1 MVKVFSKNKE
11 GSAAI
16 ILSLMVSAGV
26 LSTIYFTQKM
36 TGGFLS
42 EHSQS
47 IEEWEKHLV
56 TESAQTL
63 AAYLVA
69 NNLILCRQDGW
80 TGKQSNCKWTLAPK
94 TESPA
99 DFHLSDE
106 GDSAEGLSYK
116 GKYTLDDVE
125 KEYKVTFQLVDWRST
140 SIENLIGD
148 VPEAVC
154 RDKNTLEVISD
165 ASCLKYEDSTDPI
178 NQVCQVSG
186 SDDSDT
192 LCEYIKPVDGDYW
205 IVLTKVE
212 VDYKDP
218 VSKAD
223 LKHVALSGIRRPLSS
238 IKFGMI
244 VSGRKCSLSCPGG
257 VQANSFTQ
265 CRGSFLPTEAGE
277 YTGTASNIVSI
288 KNEGPGAIYSLSL
301 LRESVGLTGI
311 QDSYEEDVTSD
322 IVKEAK
328 STEQV
333 FLPNETI
340 TFEYFYDCPVEVRRS
355 IVYKTGD
362 QDRVEVTS
370 TTKDVPFE
378 QFSYSLS
385 FDADDPAGVCYKTEA
400 SPDLPDKT
408 HEDVDFVTMSSPRL
422 ASASCTLGDTA
433 CSAGGSTGSCKFAGL
448 EPARTFIIPLEV
460 TAQHLGLVKE
470 IVTTITKKEVPM
482 IITNVTDGGS
492 CCSGCSGNPHNGSFR
507 DRCDGRNGP
516 GYSGGGSSGGGSS
529 GGGSSGGGSSGGGSS
544 GGGSSGGG
552 SSGGGSSGGGSSGGG
567 SSGGGYGGPW

>member
-1 MVKVFSKNKE
+1 MLYKNVKEILVKTQK

-154 RDKNTLEVISD
+154 RDKNTLKVISEGTCI
-165 ASCLKYEDSTDPI
+165 AHKDSADPI
-178 NQVCQVSG
+178 NQVCQVNG
-186 SDDSDT
+186 SDDPDT
-192 LCEYIKPVDGDYW
+192 LCEYIKRVDGDYW
-205 IVLTKVE
+205 IVLSKVE

-218 VSKAD
+218 VSNKD
-223 LKHVALSGIRRPLSS
+223 LKHIALSGLRRPMGT
-238 IKFGMI
+238 IQFQDI
-244 VSGRKCSLSCPGG
+244 YAGRNCSLGCK
-257 VQANSFTQ
+257 
-265 CRGSFLPTEAGE
+265 
-277 YTGTASNIVSI
+277 TGTVVSPFTDCRSGTLPAEVGQYKGKASNVVSV
-288 KNEGPGAIYSLSL
+288 KNGGPGAIYALSL
-301 LRESVGLTGI
+301 MKAAVQMGTPQNTATI
-311 QDSYEEDVTSD
+311 DVTPD
-322 IVKEAK
+322 IVKKAGKE
-328 STEQV
+328 V
-333 FLPNETI
+333 FLPGEI
-340 TFEYFYDCPVEVRRS
+340 IKFEYFYECPIRVTM
-355 IVYKTGD
+355 KTIRKIGR
-362 QDRVEVTS
+362 QDRVEVTTNTRS
-370 TTKDVPFE
+370 QLYE
-378 QFSYSLS
+378 HYRYSLNFNS
-385 FDADDPAGVCYKTEA
+385 AGPLGVCYA
-400 SPDLPDKT
+400 SGTGAPPDET
-408 HEDVDFVTMSSPRL
+408 TSVDFVINVEDQQRL
-422 ASASCTLGDTA
+422 VSASCT
-433 CSAGGSTGSCKFAGL
+433 
-448 EPARTFIIPLEV
+448 
-460 TAQHLGLVKE
+460 
-470 IVTTITKKEVPM
+470 
-482 IITNVTDGGS
+482 
-492 CCSGCSGNPHNGSFR
+492 SGNPSCNEGGRSGSCNFVNIEPRRTFSTPSPVIVKHNALLKEVVRTIYTTPPPVYPNDKSGDGCGNGDGSAR
-507 DRCDGRNGP
+507 DGA
-516 GYSGGGSSGGGSS
+516 S
-529 GGGSSGGGSSGGGSS
+529 
-544 GGGSSGGG
+544 
-552 SSGGGSSGGGSSGGG
+552 
-567 SSGGGYGGPW
+567 

>member
-165 ASCLKYEDSTDPI
+165 ASCVDYELSDNPT
-178 NQVCQVSG
+178 NQLCERGGADVP
-186 SDDSDT
+186 DT
-192 LCEYIKPVDGDYW
+192 LCEYIRKADGDYW

-218 VSKAD
+218 VSNKD

-238 IKFGMI
+238 ITFDTIIPG
-244 VSGRKCSLSCPGG
+244 VKCSMGCSGG
-257 VQANSFTQ
+257 SVANALPS
-265 CRGSFLPTEAGE
+265 CRGAVVPTEFGQYAGK
-277 YTGTASNIVSI
+277 ASNIVAI

-301 LRESVGLTGI
+301 VKSVIQLTDLDDTHTEHI
-311 QDSYEEDVTSD
+311 ISD
-322 IVKEAK
+322 IVKTAK
-328 STEQV
+328 PTEQV
-333 FLPNETI
+333 FLPGETI
-340 TFEYFYDCPVEVRRS
+340 RFEYFYDCPIEVKKRT
-355 IVYKTGD
+355 VYKTGPD
-362 QDRVEVTS
+362 SVTI
-370 TTKDVPFE
+370 TVNTQYVPFE
-378 QFSYSLS
+378 EAFYRLSFSANHPLGICYKNVSLS
-385 FDADDPAGVCYKTEA
+385 NLPKTDDN
-400 SPDLPDKT
+400 
-408 HEDVDFVTMSSPRL
+408 VDFVFMDRPQL

-433 CSAGGSTGSCKFAGL
+433 CGTGGTCEFAGL
-448 EPARTFIIPLEV
+448 EPARSFMIPSQASVIHE
-460 TAQHLGLVKE
+460 GLVRE
-470 IVTTITKKEVPM
+470 VLMTICGCSNPQTRLSDKLSQM
-482 IITNVTDGGS
+482 ASNYDGDGG
-492 CCSGCSGNPHNGSFR
+492 
-507 DRCDGRNGP
+507 DGPVGDGTFDGP
-516 GYSGGGSSGGGSS
+516 PADGHTGDGDGGGGGG
-529 GGGSSGGGSSGGGSS
+529 GNC
-544 GGGSSGGG
+544 
-552 SSGGGSSGGGSSGGG
+552 
-567 SSGGGYGGPW
+567 P